1 MKSKR
6 GSTLHK
12 PREQRTFGYDNLGVE
27 IRVFKTAQNAG
38 AANIAVPQTS
48 KMLQRNSEEFGLVT
62 VKLANNV
69 YELEKFQTGFKNQ
82 GYSTNF
88 VLMKGTYVLSYT
100 SDIKKAVKFLKG

>member
-38 AANIAVPQTS
+38 A
-48 KMLQRNSEEFGLVT
+48 NSEEFGLVT